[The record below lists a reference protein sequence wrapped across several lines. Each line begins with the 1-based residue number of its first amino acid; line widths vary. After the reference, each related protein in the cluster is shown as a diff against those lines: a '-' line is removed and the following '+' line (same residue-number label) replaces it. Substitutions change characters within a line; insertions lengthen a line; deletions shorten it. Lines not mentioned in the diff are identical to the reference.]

1 MAYSAVPTV
10 ATGDTWTAANHNAYI
25 KDNFAAG
32 VPDIFTAKGD
42 LAVATAADAAVALGV
57 GPNYQTLIADSGEA
71 SGVKWGSQ
79 LQFTGRLTNGS
90 WDGDT
95 KTTGTYTIAA
105 NTFNANLPNAARALL
120 VSLSARWTTAN
131 NGNSCNIRK
140 PGEGNNGVLVRGL
153 VANFFVDNM
162 GIVPLDGSGQFEV
175 VVSTASAEVY
185 IDVWGYIY

>member
-10 ATGDTWTAANHNAYI
+10 ATGDTWTAANHNTYI
-25 KDNFAAG
+25 RDNFAAG

-42 LAVATAADAAVALGV
+42 LAVATAADAAAAVGV
-57 GPNYQTLIADSGEA
+57 GADNSSLIADSGETA
-71 SGVKWGSQ
+71 GVKWGSQ
-79 LQFTGRLTNGS
+79 LQFTGQQTNGA
-90 WDGDT
+90 WNGDS
-95 KTTGTYTIAA
+95 KSTGTYTIAA

-140 PGEGNNGVLVRGL
+140 PGEGSNGILVRGL

-185 IDVWGYIY
+185 IDVWGYIL